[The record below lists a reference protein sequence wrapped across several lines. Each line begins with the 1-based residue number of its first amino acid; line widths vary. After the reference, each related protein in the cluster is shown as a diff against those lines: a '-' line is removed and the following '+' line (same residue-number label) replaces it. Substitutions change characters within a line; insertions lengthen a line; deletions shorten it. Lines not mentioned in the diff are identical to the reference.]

1 MISKTIIGNLNN
13 FFLIKDKYFDT
24 KNNTKRKTIKF
35 PEKNLPKV
43 MGPKSLLRSYIF
55 GNKSFG
61 QSIVIKNV
69 SKLVI
74 FQEMLSEIPNWN
86 QSIITNETNRIK
98 DNISYIEDLLTAVFI
113 SNMRLLCS
121 VENTNKKIKVK
132 IPKLDLFI
140 HV

>member
-1 MISKTIIGNLNN
+1 MFPEISKGIYSILNHCK
-13 FFLIKDKYFDT
+13 LQLQET
-24 KNNTKRKTIKF
+24 
-35 PEKNLPKV
+35 
-43 MGPKSLLRSYIF
+43 
-55 GNKSFG
+55 
-61 QSIVIKNV
+61 KNV

-74 FQEMLSEIPNWN
+74 FQEMLSEILNWN

-121 VENTNKKIKVK
+121 VKNTNKKIKVK

-140 HV
+140 HKCYIYTAREL

>member
-1 MISKTIIGNLNN
+1 MDYLNLLVDTKKEFSTLLVLDLFPEISKGIYSILNHCK
-13 FFLIKDKYFDT
+13 LQLKET
-24 KNNTKRKTIKF
+24 
-35 PEKNLPKV
+35 
-43 MGPKSLLRSYIF
+43 
-55 GNKSFG
+55 
-61 QSIVIKNV
+61 KNV

-121 VENTNKKIKVK
+121 VKNTNKKKSKNTK
-132 IPKLDLFI
+132 IGFI
-140 HV
+140 YS